1 MKEKEKYGLYDGEYL
16 VFKGT
21 RHEICNEFKIGLKG
35 FYEYLKQTRRLKGK
49 YIVRHINGDEPIQ
62 KKPEPII
69 KTTDEERFEYLFSM
83 LKMYG
88 NTCSVFDPVPYFEKL
103 KDKGIIAESRKCSFG
118 GYYIEVTV

>member
-21 RHEICNEFKIGLKG
+21 RHEICNEYKIGLKG

-62 KKPEPII
+62 KKPEPVTKSI
-69 KTTDEERFEYLFSM
+69 EEEQFEYLYSM
-83 LKMYG
+83 LRIYG
-88 NTCSVFDPVPYFEKL
+88 NTCSVFDPRPFKKKL
-103 KDKGIIAESRKCSFG
+103 MKNGIFCDMRNVG
-118 GYYIEVTV
+118 DHYYIEVTA